1 MNRTNATPAAAPNR
15 TYKAR
20 LFEMIF
26 SQKKELLELYNAVNG
41 TSYDDPELL
50 EINTLEN
57 AIYMSMHNDISFIID
72 SRLALYEHQSTY
84 SPNLPLRHL
93 MYVTDLYSAMI
104 RDANLYGS
112 RIVRVPTPRFLIFYN
127 GEQEQPERRI
137 LRLSDAYTVLEESPA
152 LELEAVMLNINEGK
166 NRQVDGVLPD
176 LIRLCQ
182 VHPEGTRLCEG
193 YGDLGG
199 RRAGGDGMHRGR
211 DPVGISK
218 QKQSGGE
225 QSEHIRIR

>member
-1 MNRTNATPAAAPNR
+1 M
-15 TYKAR
+15 
-20 LFEMIF
+20 
-26 SQKKELLELYNAVNG
+26 
-41 TSYDDPELL
+41 
-50 EINTLEN
+50 
-57 AIYMSMHNDISFIID
+57 
-72 SRLALYEHQSTY
+72 
-84 SPNLPLRHL
+84 
-93 MYVTDLYSAMI
+93 
-104 RDANLYGS
+104 
-112 RIVRVPTPRFLIFYN
+112 PTPRFLIFYN

-137 LRLSDAYTVLEESPA
+137 LRLSDAYTVPEESPA

-166 NRQVDGVLPD
+166 NRQLMESCRT

-182 VHPEGTRLCEG
+182 VHPEGMRLCEG
-193 YGDLGG
+193 HGDLGG